1 MVPGM
6 FEMTPLVH
14 SKLGQFRESAMF
26 CISQSLRLDV
36 ARDQDGFRLSPAS
49 GHSQSLRLDV
59 ARDQDGFRLSPA
71 SGHIGPERSVVI
83 CIVINV

>member
-49 GHSQSLRLDV
+49 GH
-59 ARDQDGFRLSPA
+59 
-71 SGHIGPERSVVI
+71 IGPERSVVI